1 MSEGAALTV
10 TRVEPI
16 RGWVGLGIRELWSYR
31 ELIYFLSWR
40 DIKIR
45 YKQTLLGASWAVIQP
60 LFMVMVFHLFFRRAQ
75 DPSSNVPTFLLT
87 FAAMVPWTFFSNGL
101 AQASG
106 SVVANSNLVRKI
118 YFPRLAIPIASVLS
132 GVIDFGI
139 AFSLLL
145 GMMAMKGIWPG
156 WNVLFLPVFVLLAV
170 TTSLGVGLWLS
181 ALNVQ
186 YRDIR
191 YVIPFM
197 TQFWLFASPVVY
209 PSSRILK
216 DYGETWYTI
225 YGLNPIA
232 GVVEGFQW
240 ALLGVG
246 SPPGAMVLVSAITS
260 VLILIGGAFY
270 FRRMEREFADLI

>member
-118 YFPRLAIPIASVLS
+118 YFPRLAIQSRAS
-132 GVIDFGI
+132 
-139 AFSLLL
+139 
-145 GMMAMKGIWPG
+145 
-156 WNVLFLPVFVLLAV
+156 
-170 TTSLGVGLWLS
+170 
-181 ALNVQ
+181 
-186 YRDIR
+186 
-191 YVIPFM
+191 
-197 TQFWLFASPVVY
+197 
-209 PSSRILK
+209 
-216 DYGETWYTI
+216 
-225 YGLNPIA
+225 
-232 GVVEGFQW
+232 
-240 ALLGVG
+240 
-246 SPPGAMVLVSAITS
+246 
-260 VLILIGGAFY
+260 
-270 FRRMEREFADLI
+270 FRA